1 MLGGGKAHQVWN
13 RPRRMIEN
21 RMQEAM
27 IDRDVS
33 LGGCFQQRVYR
44 NILVSFRIENQIGA
58 QRGTTLLLSLR
69 ERRFRLS
76 RHDATGAEL

>member
-1 MLGGGKAHQVWN
+1 MLAGGEANQVWN
-13 RPRRMIEN
+13 RPFGTIKN
-21 RMQEAM
+21 RVQEAM

-69 ERRFRLS
+69 ERRSRLS
-76 RHDATGAEL
+76 HHGATGAEL

>member
-1 MLGGGKAHQVWN
+1 MLGGGEANQVWN
-13 RPRRMIEN
+13 RPLGTIEN
-21 RMQEAM
+21 RVQKAM

-33 LGGCFQQRVYR
+33 VGGCFQQRIDR